1 MPRDS
6 GRNVTRG
13 RIAHLAARL
22 MAEDGIEDYALAKR
36 KAARQVGMPGTRDLP
51 ANEEIDAALKL
62 YRQIHQPD
70 THRAQLRALRRTAL
84 QTMRKMSNFNPY
96 LTGTVLNGNAGKYAD
111 INLQLFT
118 ENVKA
123 VELFLINRGI
133 PYRAAQTRLYAGQ
146 ELRTVPVFTI
156 NHDGIEIEVAVL
168 SSGDLRLPLRSS
180 IEGKIIERAKIQLV
194 EELLAQT

>member
-22 MAEDGIEDYALAKR
+22 MAEDGIEDFALAKR
-36 KAARQVGMPGTRDLP
+36 KAARQAGLPETRDLP
-51 ANEEIDAALKL
+51 ANEEIEVALKL

-70 THRAQLRALRRTAL
+70 THRAQLRALRRTAV
-84 QTMRKMSNFNPY
+84 QAMREMIPFNPY

-111 INLQLFT
+111 INLQLFP

-123 VELFLINRGI
+123 VELFLIDREI
-133 PYRAAQTRLYAGQ
+133 PYEAAQARLFAGQ

-156 NHDGIEIEVAVL
+156 HHDGVEIEITVL
-168 SSGDLRLPLRSS
+168 SSQDLRLPLRSS
-180 IEGKIIERAKIQLV
+180 MEGKVIERAKIEQV

>member
-1 MPRDS
+1 
-6 GRNVTRG
+6 
-13 RIAHLAARL
+13 

-36 KAARQVGMPGTRDLP
+36 KAARQAGMPETRDLP

-70 THRAQLRALRRTAL
+70 THRAQLLALRRVAL
-84 QTMRKMSNFNPY
+84 QTMREMSRFNPY

-156 NHDGIEIEVAVL
+156 NHDGIEIEIAVL

-180 IEGKIIERAKIQLV
+180 MEGKIIERAKIQLV